1 MRAVA
6 KAAMLIS
13 SRYLLSSGLASIV
26 LDGPD
31 TYWIEMRPAEG
42 GRCVIVQQSANGQR
56 AEINPPPFSARTR
69 VHEYGG
75 GAFTVADGWV
85 YFSNFADQRVYRVQP
100 GRVPAP
106 ISAEADFRYADF

>member
-1 MRAVA
+1 MIWRVRLAQKRVA
-6 KAAMLIS
+6 PFGSWRSPFSAEAIS
-13 SRYLLSSGLASIV
+13 SATIGLANIV

-56 AEINPPPFSARTR
+56 EEVNPPPFSARTR

-75 GAFTVADGWV
+75 GAFTVADGRV
-85 YFSNFADQRVYRVQP
+85 YFSDFAH
-100 GRVPAP
+100 
-106 ISAEADFRYADF
+106 